1 MAHHLSAKKRI
12 GTNKKAN
19 LRNRQYRTMMR
30 TVLRKVRESV
40 TPEARV
46 QNFALAVSTLDS
58 LVHKGIIHRN
68 NAARKKSNLYRLI
81 TKAAP
86 AA

>member
-12 GTNKKAN
+12 RTSKKAN
-19 LRNRQYRTMMR
+19 LRNRQYRSVLR
-30 TVLRKVRESV
+30 TVLRKVRESD
-40 TPEARV
+40 TTETRTESLNA
-46 QNFALAVSTLDS
+46 AVSTLDR
-58 LVHKGIIHRN
+58 LVLKGILHKN

-81 TKAAP
+81 AKAQ